1 MLNVVESP
9 PEADLVPLVA
19 WLRFRNVPHRVWE
32 EGGTVRLRVPD
43 DEHAESLLAEGLA
56 LLRSG
61 ELIEATGTRVSREK
75 RSASAVAE
83 ARRTPAT
90 AIYVVLAL
98 LFFPFTAIETR
109 AVGDFT
115 LRWLMIVP
123 IERIDAYLSFPSL
136 EATLRA
142 GEIWRLWTPAFLH
155 FGVLHLL
162 FNLLWLWEFGRRVEL
177 GAGAGRLLEALI
189 FIAPVANVV
198 QYAVGDGPRFGGL
211 SGCVFGLLAYLVV
224 AHRLTGRSAFALPV
238 GVVLFLILSLV
249 AFSTGAASAFGLHVA
264 NGAHWGGFLA
274 GMVLATIRF
283 RSTAGGEPSLPR

>member
-1 MLNVVESP
+1 MSNLVKSP
-9 PEADLVPLVA
+9 PEPDLAPLAA
-19 WLRFRNVPHRVWE
+19 WLGERHVPHRVWE
-32 EGGTVRLRVPD
+32 EGGAVHLAIPEDSRL
-43 DEHAESLLAEGLA
+43 ANILTEGVA
-56 LLRSG
+56 ALRSG
-61 ELIEATGTRVSREK
+61 ALTAPERDESTNEAP
-75 RSASAVAE
+75 VALLLRG
-83 ARRTPAT
+83 AQRTPAT
-90 AIYVVLAL
+90 TLFVLLAL
-98 LFFPFTAIETR
+98 LFFPFTALESQSL
-109 AVGDFT
+109 GDFT

-123 IERIDAYLSFPSL
+123 IERLEAFISFPSL
-136 EATLRA
+136 ETTLQA

-177 GAGAGRLLEALI
+177 GAGAGRLLEAMI
-189 FIAPVANVV
+189 FIAPIANVV

-224 AHRLTGRSAFALPV
+224 AHRLSRRSAFALPV

-274 GMVLATIRF
+274 GMVLAAIRF
-283 RSTAGGEPSLPR
+283 RSTPGGEPSLPR